1 MFFPAFLRRFYI
13 WISALLLVVIAAL
26 AMLPRSDIAAH
37 TERRPAFD
45 PVAFFNGKSVAYGI
59 FEDRFGNLRRQFRIE
74 IEASQSGN
82 MLTLDERFL
91 YADGEQDR
99 RIWKIE
105 KQQSEDAWH

>member
-13 WISALLLVVIAAL
+13 WISALLLVVIAVM

-45 PVAFFNGKSVAYGI
+45 LAAFFNGKSVAYGI

-74 IEASQSGN
+74 IEASQCRHAASQARPARTARSHRPAG
-82 MLTLDERFL
+82 THARTHAR
-91 YADGEQDR
+91 Y
-99 RIWKIE
+99 
-105 KQQSEDAWH
+105 